1 MKMLVNSIVT
11 LAIFYLAFVLL
22 IFVGQSRLIYFPQTE
37 QKYAVTPD
45 QMGLNYEAL
54 EIITTDNQTLHG
66 WFVPAVDAK
75 GTILFFHGNGG
86 NISHRLG
93 YLSMFNQLGYN
104 TLIFDYRGYGRSS
117 GSPSESGT
125 YLDAMAAWNYLIETK
140 KLAPT
145 SIGLFGESLG
155 GAIATWLA
163 VREKPG
169 ILVLASTFTS
179 IPDLAGEIYP
189 FLPIRLIA
197 RFNYNTMEGI
207 QSVTC
212 PVLVAH
218 SPQDEIV
225 PFEHGQ
231 NLFQALPTKKQF
243 MTLQGGHNQGLIFSQ
258 PAWVNTLEQFLE
270 ENLGSI

>member
-1 MKMLVNSIVT
+1 M
-11 LAIFYLAFVLL
+11 
-22 IFVGQSRLIYFPQTE
+22 
-37 QKYAVTPD
+37 
-45 QMGLNYEAL
+45 
-54 EIITTDNQTLHG
+54 HG